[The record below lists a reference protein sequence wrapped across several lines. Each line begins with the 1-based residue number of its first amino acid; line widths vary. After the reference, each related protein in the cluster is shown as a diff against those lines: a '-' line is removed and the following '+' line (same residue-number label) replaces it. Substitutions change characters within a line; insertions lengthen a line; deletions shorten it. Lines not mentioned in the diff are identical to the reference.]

1 MASNSL
7 VILETP
13 TALIIDGIFNWKS
26 LSTCS
31 VRYQFPASVSRP
43 LRGGCG
49 FCVPCTCLRFCL
61 PTVSPPWH
69 RCVSWKTGKY
79 TVPVGQSPLAAGCL
93 VAPPRS
99 WPFRVTHRAAIAH
112 LDLNTG
118 HQKLW
123 KRKLPWLSFS
133 FPMVPFGK
141 GRPRRRQA
149 TRMPVCVTLR
159 EAARAVMTGEP
170 DAVSRLRDGSVRH
183 SDAYRRK
190 MPPEICLLGLTPA
203 ASRSSGR
210 ADVVPRP

>member
-1 MASNSL
+1 MLQDSTFAAAIKNQRGTKAKEQLAMPSKSL
-7 VILETP
+7 LIFKWKS
-13 TALIIDGIFNWKS
+13 LIIDGIFNWKS

-112 LDLNTG
+112 LDLDTG
-118 HQKLW
+118 HQNSGSGSCHGFLF
-123 KRKLPWLSFS
+123 L
-133 FPMVPFGK
+133 GK
-141 GRPRRRQA
+141 KAVA
-149 TRMPVCVTLR
+149 TATGDPNAGMC
-159 EAARAVMTGEP
+159 RAT
-170 DAVSRLRDGSVRH
+170 
-183 SDAYRRK
+183 
-190 MPPEICLLGLTPA
+190 
-203 ASRSSGR
+203 
-210 ADVVPRP
+210 